1 MYLNFKGG
9 EIIRVHVRDASGW
22 WDGEIG
28 MATEVE
34 RRDGP
39 RRGWFPSNYVREM
52 GWDGVSRLEAD
63 TTCLTGGWKQSL
75 HRLSESASQSMSTT
89 ASVPLNHSRQASST
103 ASQRSGTSTSASLSA
118 PRAVSPTSRS
128 PTKLSPALQAFLHP
142 IVQSLSLLESAIHS
156 NRKLHIQPSTACVI
170 SSIRSALMQTDCLSK
185 ESTVLTSFPVLAKER
200 KLVLVELS
208 KLVGCARTASG
219 LDAETADDEK
229 EMDAL
234 AKAARGVFASVKRFL
249 HLANDCGVKPV
260 PLPAEEG
267 ASVDWGRPTTP
278 TWNTHPPTALDMEAT
293 NKSRIRQTSDASGRM
308 QAAFRLKAAS
318 IGDLRA
324 ARRRASSPPPAMPVA
339 QDDNLQHKARGRS
352 PSAAST
358 PMSAT
363 FASSSGSGRS
373 SPVSTNKSMRD
384 RRLQGSID
392 NASFHSHAA
401 SSDLGHPWE
410 PSTPVPVPPAGL
422 INRQLGST
430 PDVHDAISLA
440 EDTLLSIIAAFI
452 GHIHSHH
459 IGSHPSSHAHLIEMT
474 RETIDAVRELLT
486 IVEAVGRNVG
496 VRLSRPRDIENLRQ
510 AKDGL
515 YDVASRLVEGAE
527 EVANAPFS
535 ETGEDASDSEKA
547 RLLQTATGTLRA
559 GTECVRLV
567 KLCLPDEDTL
577 NIQNTPR
584 QSDEHAHQSTP
595 LPAQDAAVVSRDK
608 VVDVRGEHTL
618 SARMRVRIRVQRRM
632 WRPGMRRL
640 CKIRVGRRK

>member
-1 MYLNFKGG
+1 
-9 EIIRVHVRDASGW
+9 
-22 WDGEIG
+22 
-28 MATEVE
+28 
-34 RRDGP
+34 
-39 RRGWFPSNYVREM
+39 
-52 GWDGVSRLEAD
+52 
-63 TTCLTGGWKQSL
+63 
-75 HRLSESASQSMSTT
+75 
-89 ASVPLNHSRQASST
+89 
-103 ASQRSGTSTSASLSA
+103 
-118 PRAVSPTSRS
+118 
-128 PTKLSPALQAFLHP
+128 
-142 IVQSLSLLESAIHS
+142 
-156 NRKLHIQPSTACVI
+156 
-170 SSIRSALMQTDCLSK
+170 
-185 ESTVLTSFPVLAKER
+185 
-200 KLVLVELS
+200 
-208 KLVGCARTASG
+208 
-219 LDAETADDEK
+219 
-229 EMDAL
+229 
-234 AKAARGVFASVKRFL
+234 
-249 HLANDCGVKPV
+249 
-260 PLPAEEG
+260 
-267 ASVDWGRPTTP
+267 
-278 TWNTHPPTALDMEAT
+278 
-293 NKSRIRQTSDASGRM
+293 
-308 QAAFRLKAAS
+308 
-318 IGDLRA
+318 
-324 ARRRASSPPPAMPVA
+324 MPVA

-595 LPAQDAAVVSRDK
+595 RPAQDAAVVSRDK
-608 VVDVRGEHTL
+608 VVDIRGEHTL
-618 SARMRVRIRVQRRM
+618 SALDRTATNLSKLQKRYLEDESQDQGPTEDVEAGDEEIVQDQSREEEMTLQSVDLVSAGSAKVSSDGNSSALQCCKRPHRRPCRWLSWAAMGCLEVSPTVAAGFREVGRLAYLHRHRHLAFSIARVRVQ
-632 WRPGMRRL
+632 L
-640 CKIRVGRRK
+640 ISTDSQVIKKGRRGLQVSFRPPRRRSVSAL